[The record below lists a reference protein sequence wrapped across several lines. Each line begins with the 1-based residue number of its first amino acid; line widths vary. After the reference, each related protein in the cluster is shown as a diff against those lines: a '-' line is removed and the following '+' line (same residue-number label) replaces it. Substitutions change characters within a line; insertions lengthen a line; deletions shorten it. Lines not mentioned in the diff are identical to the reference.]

1 MFMFTAIRREDDAL
15 DDLARAA
22 AHSHA
27 QQPATK
33 PLSAEHRARISSALK
48 GRQIN
53 GATLSAEHKV
63 RRRLS

>member
-1 MFMFTAIRREDDAL
+1 MFIFTAIRREDDAL

-22 AHSHA
+22 AHTHA
-27 QQPATK
+27 ATK